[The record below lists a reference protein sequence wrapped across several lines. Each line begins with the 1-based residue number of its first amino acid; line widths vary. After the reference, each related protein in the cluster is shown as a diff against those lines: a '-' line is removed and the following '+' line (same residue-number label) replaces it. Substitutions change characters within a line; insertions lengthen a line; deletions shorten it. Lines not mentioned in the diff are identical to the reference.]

1 MIGSQLRSISMDN
14 VSFRENVYKLMGR
27 LPDDRVT
34 TYGDLAAWA
43 GSPRAA
49 RIVGGICH
57 YGPTELPWHR
67 VVNRLG
73 GVARGFPGGPEV
85 QIQLLTQDGV
95 ECQDGK
101 VVNFEELRWQ
111 IGQ

>member
-1 MIGSQLRSISMDN
+1 MENS
-14 VSFRENVYKLMGR
+14 SFRDDIYKLMNQ
-27 LPDDRVT
+27 LPPGKVT

-73 GVARGFPGGPEV
+73 RVRA
-85 QIQLLTQDGV
+85 QIQ
-95 ECQDGK
+95 
-101 VVNFEELRWQ
+101 N
-111 IGQ
+111 

>member
-1 MIGSQLRSISMDN
+1 MSPHND
-14 VSFRENVYKLMGR
+14 FRGKIYELMAL
-27 LPDDRVT
+27 LPKDCVT

-43 GSPRAA
+43 GSPRSA

-73 GVARGFPGGPEV
+73 DVARAFPGGPDV
-85 QIQLLTQDGV
+85 QVQLLAHDGID
-95 ECQDGK
+95 CQNER
-101 VVNFEELRWQ
+101 VVGFEARRWRFTP
-111 IGQ
+111 

>member
-1 MIGSQLRSISMDN
+1 MENS
-14 VSFRENVYKLMGR
+14 SFRDDIYKLMNQ
-27 LPDDRVT
+27 LPPGKVT

-73 GVARGFPGGPEV
+73 GGARAFPGGPEV
-85 QIQLLTQDGV
+85 QIQLLAQDGI
-95 ECQDGK
+95 ECQDGR
-101 VVNFEELRWQ
+101 VANFEDLRWRM
-111 IGQ
+111 IT

>member
-1 MIGSQLRSISMDN
+1 MPVDKNFKDSIYELMAQLPSD
-14 VSFRENVYKLMGR
+14 K
-27 LPDDRVT
+27 VT

-43 GSPRAA
+43 GYPRAA

-73 GVARGFPGGPEV
+73 DVARGFPGGPEV
-85 QIQLLTQDGV
+85 QIQLLAGDGI
-95 ECQDGK
+95 ECQDWK
-101 VVNFEELRWQ
+101 VSDFEARRWRFVL
-111 IGQ
+111 